1 MKSITTLAVLSLIG
15 IIGSLL
21 ALNYYVNFY
30 KTQKQATTLLKSPVT
45 SSVDLLKDSVK
56 AIPEMVA
63 PTAATSTAPNP
74 ASTPAV
80 PTNSTAAKS
89 STPVKTV
96 PKQAAHVPTA
106 VPKSADIAVA
116 PPVKPILP
124 AKVVPKTVAPNA
136 GITAKGGD
144 PTVETGLTKGLHYVV
159 IGSFADENNAKA
171 AMHNYP
177 LKNLSIHKDGKLY
190 RLSAGAFATT
200 TDAKRRMNELQR
212 QSVESIL
219 IQH

>member
-30 KTQKQATTLLKSPVT
+30 KPQKQAAVSLKSPVE
-45 SSVDLLKDSVK
+45 SSVDLPNDSVNG
-56 AIPEMVA
+56 IPNRIA
-63 PTAATSTAPNP
+63 PPTTTPVTATT
-74 ASTPAV
+74 TAV
-80 PTNSTAAKS
+80 PTNSASAKS
-89 STPVKTV
+89 APPAPIV

-106 VPKSADIAVA
+106 VPKSADVAVA
-116 PPVKPILP
+116 PPVKPVLP
-124 AKVVPKTVAPNA
+124 AKIVPKTVAPDA

-144 PTVETGLTKGLHYVV
+144 ATVETGLTKGLHYVV
-159 IGSFADENNAKA
+159 IGSFADEKNAKV

-177 LKNLSIHKDGKLY
+177 LKNLSIHKDGKFY

-200 TDAKRRMNELQR
+200 ADAKRRMNELQR
-212 QSVESIL
+212 QSVESML